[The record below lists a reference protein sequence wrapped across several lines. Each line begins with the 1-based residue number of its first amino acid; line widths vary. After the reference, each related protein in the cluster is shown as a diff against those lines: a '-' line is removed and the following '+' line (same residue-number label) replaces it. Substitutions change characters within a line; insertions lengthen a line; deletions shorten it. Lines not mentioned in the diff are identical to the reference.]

1 MFRYLQTHDIMAY
14 TERRTMR
21 PVTVHMRAGSTGKAA
36 VNELCLNPRHWRSRI
51 DGITLRGDVMVVNCR
66 PCRILYA
73 RMWRDLGLTEYDY
86 PKTDS
91 GPLCNASE
99 SGYLDSRSEEHT
111 SELQSLRH

>member
-1 MFRYLQTHDIMAY
+1 
-14 TERRTMR
+14 MR

-99 SGYLDSRSEEHT
+99 SGYLDSADVYCPFAPDGECDGECPTNRECICTTGEE
-111 SELQSLRH
+111 